1 MIAQNVTDMDRRKL
15 LIQTFGSRKKQNL
28 QKSREAGMV
37 DAGNVTSGTAVS
49 RLLNK
54 TAAAAGA
61 GAGAGAGATGTEAV
75 RRLRC
80 TVCGC
85 TMIDSGVHAD
95 AVADAQA
102 ATRKSLLPPVNLEAT
117 AVQDAYPVDGCECT
131 GGRGVWLPLIRPG
144 CS

>member
-1 MIAQNVTDMDRRKL
+1 VAHIYVIAQNVTDMDRRKL

-61 GAGAGAGATGTEAV
+61 GAGAGAGATGTEAAV
-75 RRLRC
+75 HRRRLHN
-80 TVCGC
+80 
-85 TMIDSGVHAD
+85 D
-95 AVADAQA
+95 
-102 ATRKSLLPPVNLEAT
+102 
-117 AVQDAYPVDGCECT
+117 
-131 GGRGVWLPLIRPG
+131 
-144 CS
+144 